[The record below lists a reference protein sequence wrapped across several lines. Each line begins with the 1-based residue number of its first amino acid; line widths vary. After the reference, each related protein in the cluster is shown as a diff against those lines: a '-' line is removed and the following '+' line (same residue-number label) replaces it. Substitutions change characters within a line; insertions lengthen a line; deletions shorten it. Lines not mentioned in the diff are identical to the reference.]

1 MCTKFGFDWDWSV
14 ANDEKYKD
22 VEREGGVGVKSK
34 KKKRSMPSFEEWQAS
49 FLSSGSTPSTSNPI
63 EGPCNPQNESTSTII
78 VLSINDF
85 PYYFS
90 PGIDHWVL
98 WKLGGHLT
106 NGEISR
112 AKLDILQSH
121 RDKGSGCKN
130 RNHDGSD
137 NIYNL
142 SRKNNSDE
150 FFENSNRMADDT
162 SIFLHWINPPHL
174 KSLPGI
180 DHVHILF
187 HRAELS
193 HL

>member
-1 MCTKFGFDWDWSV
+1 M
-14 ANDEKYKD
+14 ANDEKDKD
-22 VEREGGVGVKSK
+22 VEFVNKSR
-34 KKKRSMPSFEEWQAS
+34 KKKRSKPSFDEWQAS
-49 FLSSGSTPSTSNPI
+49 FLSSGSTLSTSNPI
-63 EGPCNPQNESTSTII
+63 DGPCNPQNESSTII

-106 NGEISR
+106 NNEISR

-121 RDKGSGCKN
+121 RDEGSGCKH
-130 RNHDGSD
+130 RNHNGSG

-142 SRKNNSDE
+142 SRKINSDE
-150 FFENSNRMADDT
+150 FFENSNGIADDT